1 MIIQVLLITLLTT
14 FASIMCSITG
24 FGTTT
29 ISLPILLLFFPIHE
43 SLLFTAIIHWIE
55 NIWRLILFRK
65 GFNLKIILQVGI
77 PALLAAYLG
86 AKSSIEMPEHI
97 LAKVLGTFLLL
108 YSVFFILKSKYRL
121 PKNIITASAAG
132 ISSGFFAGI
141 IGLGGAIRS
150 AFLNAFGL
158 SSICYIFSTNAISL
172 LIDTARVPVYF
183 FNGSI
188 LNNVFLWTIVLFA
201 PLSLFGTIF
210 AHKIVV
216 NIRPEIFRVIVTI
229 FLGLAGIKFL
239 LFY

>member
-1 MIIQVLLITLLTT
+1 MIIEIILVTILTV
-14 FASIMCSITG
+14 FASTICSITG

-43 SLLFTAIIHWIE
+43 SILFMAIIHWFE

-77 PALLAAYLG
+77 PAMIAAFIG
-86 AKSSIEMPEHI
+86 AQASIEMPEYI
-97 LAKVLGTFLLL
+97 LAKIIGTFLLL
-108 YSVFFILKSKYRL
+108 YAVFFILKPKHKL
-121 PKNIITASAAG
+121 PQNLLTTSTGG
-132 ISSGFFAGI
+132 IFSGFFAGI

-158 SSICYIFSTNAISL
+158 LSISYIFCTNAISL
-172 LIDTARVPVYF
+172 LIDTARVPIYF
-183 FNGSI
+183 FNGTL
-188 LNNVFLWTIVLFA
+188 LNKMFIWAIMLFIPLSFLGALFA
-201 PLSLFGTIF
+201 R
-210 AHKIVV
+210 KIV
-216 NIRPEIFRVIVTI
+216 IKIPQKIFRIIVTI